1 MKKILTIILD
11 GFGYREEK
19 HGNAIKEANPVGFM
33 NLWNKYP
40 HTTLY
45 ASEEYVGLAKDQF
58 GNSEVGHM
66 TIGAGRKIKQN
77 EVLIDEFLEEQIKE
91 NEQFLNLISYLKET
105 EKTVH
110 IMGLFSPGC
119 VHANMDHFLKMYD
132 KLMDF
137 DIKKINFN
145 LITDGRDTKTDS
157 SYSYIKILEEKIKD
171 NKEASIGSICG
182 RYYAMDRDNNWDRI
196 RTYYDLIC
204 NQKGIKTEN
213 IEEMIKNCYAK
224 NMTDEFLPPLLTN
237 NYKKISDGDVIL
249 WMNYRNDRAKQI
261 IETLVNID
269 FKEFSTNKF
278 SNLKV
283 YTFFNVAK
291 NLKTNSFLETNV
303 IHNPLGIYLSKLG
316 LTQARIAET
325 EKYAHVTFFFDG
337 TYNGQIEGCS
347 KYLLP
352 SPNVATYDLKPQMS
366 AVEVTKKA
374 IQCLEKDIDFIL
386 VNYANPDMVGHT
398 GNFEATVKA
407 IMAVDVCLTKLV
419 EEAENNFYK
428 VIILADHGNAD
439 IMLDENNNKVTT
451 HTLSKVPFIITDE
464 NVELKESGDLTNVAP
479 TILEYMDIAKPE
491 EMKETP
497 SLFKKKLEG

>member
-1 MKKILTIILD
+1 M
-11 GFGYREEK
+11 
-19 HGNAIKEANPVGFM
+19 
-33 NLWNKYP
+33 
-40 HTTLY
+40 
-45 ASEEYVGLAKDQF
+45 
-58 GNSEVGHM
+58 
-66 TIGAGRKIKQN
+66 
-77 EVLIDEFLEEQIKE
+77 
-91 NEQFLNLISYLKET
+91 
-105 EKTVH
+105 
-110 IMGLFSPGC
+110 
-119 VHANMDHFLKMYD
+119 
-132 KLMDF
+132 
-137 DIKKINFN
+137 
-145 LITDGRDTKTDS
+145 
-157 SYSYIKILEEKIKD
+157 
-171 NKEASIGSICG
+171 
-182 RYYAMDRDNNWDRI
+182 
-196 RTYYDLIC
+196 
-204 NQKGIKTEN
+204 
-213 IEEMIKNCYAK
+213 
-224 NMTDEFLPPLLTN
+224 
-237 NYKKISDGDVIL
+237 
-249 WMNYRNDRAKQI
+249 
-261 IETLVNID
+261 
-269 FKEFSTNKF
+269 
-278 SNLKV
+278 